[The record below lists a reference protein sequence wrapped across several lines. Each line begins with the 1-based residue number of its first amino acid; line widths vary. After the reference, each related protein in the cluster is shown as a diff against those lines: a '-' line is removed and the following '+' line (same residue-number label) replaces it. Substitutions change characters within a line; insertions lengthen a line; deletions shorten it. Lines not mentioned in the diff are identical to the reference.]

1 MAVEMRRFSFL
12 QLSDVHLDSILN
24 RGKLALSE
32 SQRADRSRELLETV
46 LQALAMAKT
55 NAVDAVLIPGGLWD
69 TETISAETALRFIEA
84 CALIDPIPIFIAP
97 GDSDYMS
104 FDSLY
109 RSKVLHARGF
119 RSWSKNVFI
128 FNSDEFKTI
137 KHPTRPDVAITGR
150 AFMSSAKTEKRLLE
164 NPIAKD
170 AEAGLNILLYHGALE
185 SYRGADAANQDKF
198 NAPISEEEL
207 TAQNFDYTALGHFHD
222 FHEVR
227 DAENRLLGAY
237 SGCLVGRTFEELG
250 PRCALLGTIEP
261 DAETGKISTMIEPIE
276 LQPRR
281 MMMVAVDISGLYK
294 EDMLEEIMVH
304 VQDYGIRPDADMV
317 LLVLEGRYRGGVDPD
332 DITNTLRKEFYNLTI
347 LDNGRPDYLSEH
359 YDERTTEW
367 KFIESML
374 EMKKSAEQKRGS
386 HAPGDSLTGMLSATL
401 SGRTIED
408 ALYYG
413 LDALKMKKVTVRH
426 VD

>member
-1 MAVEMRRFSFL
+1 MRRFSFL
-12 QLSDVHLDSILN
+12 QMSDVHLDSILN
-24 RGKLALSE
+24 RGKLTLSE

-84 CALIDPIPIFIAP
+84 CAMIDPIPIFIAP
-97 GDSDYMS
+97 GDSDYLS

-119 RSWSKNVFI
+119 RSWSKNVHI
-128 FNSDEFKTI
+128 FDTDEFKTI
-137 KHPTRPDVAITGR
+137 KLPTRPDVAITGR
-150 AFMSSAKTEKRLLE
+150 AFVSTAKVEHRLLE
-164 NPIAKD
+164 NPIPKD
-170 AEAGLNILLYHGALE
+170 QEATLNILLYHGALE
-185 SYRGADAANQDKF
+185 SYRGADAANPEKY
-198 NAPISEEEL
+198 NARVSDEEL
-207 TAQNFDYTALGHFHD
+207 AAQEFDYTALGHFHD

-227 DAENRLLGAY
+227 TAENRLVGAY

-261 DAETGKISTMIEPIE
+261 DAEIGKPSIMIEPIE

-281 MMMVAVDISGLYK
+281 MMMVAVDISGLHK
-294 EDMLEEIMVH
+294 EDMLEEILVH
-304 VQDYGIRPDADMV
+304 VQDYGIRADADMV
-317 LLVLEGRYRGGVDPD
+317 LLVLEGRYRAGVNAEEV
-332 DITNTLRKEFYNLTI
+332 TELLREQFYNLTI

-374 EMKKSAEQKRGS
+374 EMKKSAEQKKS
-386 HAPGDSLTGMLSATL
+386 SQSPGDSLTGMLSATL

-413 LDALKMKKVTVRH
+413 LDALKVKKVMVRH

>member
-1 MAVEMRRFSFL
+1 MPVEMRRFSFL

-46 LQALAMAKT
+46 LQALALAKT
-55 NAVDAVLIPGGLWD
+55 NSVDAVLIPGGLWD

-84 CALIDPIPIFIAP
+84 CSLVDPIPVFIAP
-97 GDSDYMS
+97 GDSDYLS

-119 RSWSKNVFI
+119 RSWSKNVHI
-128 FNSDEFKTI
+128 FDSSAFTSVRL
-137 KHPTRPDVAITGR
+137 PSRPDVAITGR
-150 AFMSSAKTEKRLLE
+150 AFTSSQKIEERLLAS
-164 NPIAKD
+164 PIAKD
-170 AEAGLNILLYHGALE
+170 AEAALNILLYHGALE
-185 SYRGADAANQDKF
+185 SYRGADAANADKY
-198 NAPISEEEL
+198 NARISDEEL
-207 TAQNFDYTALGHFHD
+207 IMQGFDYTALGHFHD

-227 DAENRLLGAY
+227 VQNNRLLGAY

-261 DAETGKISTMIEPIE
+261 DDDGVAMTMIEPIE

-294 EDMLEEIMVH
+294 EDMLEEILVH
-304 VQDYGIRPDADMV
+304 IQDYGIRPDADMV
-317 LLVLEGRYRGGVDPD
+317 LLVLEGRYRQGLNPEEV
-332 DITNTLRKEFYNLTI
+332 IESLRQQFYNLTI

-374 EMKKSAEQKRGS
+374 EMKKSAEQRKTS
-386 HAPGDSLTGMLSATL
+386 HGPTDSLTGVLSATL

-413 LDALKMKKVTVRH
+413 LDALKLKKVEVRH